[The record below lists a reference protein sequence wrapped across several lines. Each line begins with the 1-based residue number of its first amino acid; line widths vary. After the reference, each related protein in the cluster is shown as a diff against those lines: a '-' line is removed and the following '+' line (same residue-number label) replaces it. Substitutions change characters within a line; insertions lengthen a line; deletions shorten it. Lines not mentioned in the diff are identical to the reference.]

1 MAEVKELIRLAYE
14 AQKKAYVPYSGFR
27 TGAALE
33 AADGRIFTGCNIEN
47 AAYTPTNCAERT
59 AFFKAVSEGAVSF
72 SRIAIVGNYPGEK
85 GDYCA
90 PCGVCRQVMRE
101 FCDPE
106 QFQVILARG
115 AEDYRSF
122 LLKELLP
129 ESFGPANLKKEEG

>member
-33 AADGRIFTGCNIEN
+33 AADGRIFTGLQHRKRGLY
-47 AAYTPTNCAERT
+47 AYELARSGQLFLRPSPKEPFLFPHRDCGEL
-59 AFFKAVSEGAVSF
+59 SGGEG
-72 SRIAIVGNYPGEK
+72 RLLP
-85 GDYCA
+85 

-129 ESFGPANLKKEEG
+129 ESFWAGESEKEEG